1 MPGVPGQRTWGE
13 STTVVATL
21 LAWWGH
27 QLHKWCPRISEAA
40 EWVEGMAREAVIWE
54 VFMEVVL
61 EDLYDSGMKR
71 WTKGP
76 SREVEREE
84 IT

>member
-1 MPGVPGQRTWGE
+1 
-13 STTVVATL
+13 
-21 LAWWGH
+21 
-27 QLHKWCPRISEAA
+27 
-40 EWVEGMAREAVIWE
+40 MAREAVIWE

-76 SREVEREE
+76 SRKVEREE